1 MKSNKPLISS
11 TLIVLFHVV
20 GLIGFLIP
28 SLNPLFIKLVPF
40 HLLLMMLLLIFA
52 HPDRNKEFWLF
63 IVVTYFAGFIV
74 ELLGVTSGLIFGS
87 YHYGDTLG
95 LKIAEVPLLIGVNW
109 VILIYCTGAVVK
121 RFKIKSYIVRS
132 LIGALFLVLLDILIE
147 PIAIKFDYWQWDELN
162 IPFQNYIAWFIFSF
176 IMLQFLFARQ
186 FKKKNMAADT
196 LLICQVV
203 FFLVLN
209 LWSY

>member
-11 TLIVLFHVV
+11 ILIILFHVV
-20 GLIGFLIP
+20 GLIGFLTP
-28 SLNPLFIKLVPF
+28 SLSPLFIKIVPF

-52 HPDRNKEFWLF
+52 HPDRNKEYWLF
-63 IVVTYFAGFIV
+63 IVVTYFAGFII

-95 LKIAEVPLLIGVNW
+95 WKISEVPLLIGINW

-147 PIAIKFDYWQWDELN
+147 PIAIKFDYWRWDEMN
-162 IPFQNYIAWFIFSF
+162 IPFQNYIAWFVFSF
-176 IMLQFLFARQ
+176 IMLQFFFARQ
-186 FKKKNMAADT
+186 FRKKNLSADT
-196 LLICQVV
+196 MLICQVV